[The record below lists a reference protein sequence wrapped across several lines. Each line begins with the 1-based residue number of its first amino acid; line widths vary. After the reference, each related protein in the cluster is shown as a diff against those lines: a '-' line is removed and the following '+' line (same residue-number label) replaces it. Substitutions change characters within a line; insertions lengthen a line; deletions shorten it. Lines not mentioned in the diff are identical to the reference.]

1 MKIPDKKSW
10 TQEWTPKQ
18 AKRVADIATGL
29 RTRGAPNDLSAWRLA
44 EDKLREELHGNA
56 YSRRFQS

>member
-18 AKRVADIATGL
+18 AARVCNIAIGL
-29 RTRGAPNDLSAWRLA
+29 RSRGAPNDLSAWRLA
-44 EDKLREELHGNA
+44 EDKLRQELRGG
-56 YSRRFQS
+56 YSRKFQ

>member
-1 MKIPDKKSW
+1 MKIPDKARW

-18 AKRVADIATGL
+18 VKRVSEIAAGL

-44 EDKLREELHGNA
+44 EDKLRQELKGSG
-56 YSRRFQS
+56 YSRRFQ